1 MKEKLVMFDMDGTLY
16 DTVGSNYYAYK
27 EALEQC
33 GYTLDREF
41 FANVCFG
48 HNYKTFVPLIIKDNL
63 KGEYTGQE
71 LDAQVKERV
80 TEELLE
86 KVHEVKKDVY
96 QKYFD
101 EIRVNEGLINL
112 IKRIKYNTNVA
123 LVTTASKKNVYDI
136 LEHFHHVDLFDY
148 IFTQEDVKEQKPDPT
163 CYIVAMEHFGVK
175 PEESYIYEDSDVGLK
190 AAYKSGANVIKVGKF

>member
-136 LEHFHHVDLFDY
+136 LEHFHHIDLFDY

-175 PEESYIYEDSDVGLK
+175 PEESYIYEDSEVGLE